1 MSPTLTFAFGGVT
14 FFGIL
19 LLLSVLL
26 KLTGGRFWSLPFAIM
41 DPQLEAKI
49 GEQLRVCILKYIP
62 VHLLSF
68 YSCFYMKYGDIRRR
82 K

>member
-41 DPQLEAKI
+41 NPQLEAKI
-49 GEQLRVCILKYIP
+49 GEQLRVFILKYIP
-62 VHLLSF
+62 VPFVLFLLLF
-68 YSCFYMKYGDIRRR
+68 LYEMWRY
-82 K
+82 